1 MLVSGGL
8 STRTIGIAILAGIIV
23 YSVFS
28 GRGNGPG
35 ENRTAKPSR
44 LIPVDEAYLILGLTP
59 GVARDEVISAYR
71 HLMKR
76 LHPDQGGAVYLAAQV
91 IGAKDILCGI
101 SGISAQ
107 REFRSE

>member
-8 STRTIGIAILAGIIV
+8 SNRTIGIAILAGIIV

-28 GRGNGPG
+28 GRGNGSG
-35 ENRTAKPSR
+35 GDRAAKPSR
-44 LIPVDEAYLILGLTP
+44 SMPVDEAYLILGLTP

-76 LHPDQGGAVYLAAQV
+76 LHPDQGGAAYLATQV
-91 IGAKDILCGI
+91 NEAKNILL
-101 SGISAQ
+101 
-107 REFRSE
+107 RYLKD